1 MVPAPH
7 SLGATSIPSGVHLS
21 LWQAGWL
28 GHLPVCVLLVCL
40 CLGEVS
46 RGPSP
51 RGPRSV
57 YAEAPKLALC
67 PCVLALWFCLCVYAC
82 VFLGAVARVS
92 LCRCGCALAPLSL
105 RHLCVRLGVYV
116 RPSVG
121 AVPWLSQRERGS
133 TAAPP
138 INLCLTASFSA
149 CAESSGGQTES
160 DIRAPKDLCSPSDL
174 PQPPTPSQ
182 ALHPLHRRIHVLM
195 M

>member
-67 PCVLALWFCLCVYAC
+67 PCVLALWFCLCVRVC
-82 VFLGAVARVS
+82 VSWCCGPCVSVQVWLCSGPSESAPS
-92 LCRCGCALAPLSL
+92 LCPFGGLCPSLCWCCALALPEREGLHCSSTNKL
-105 RHLCVRLGVYV
+105 VSHCVFQRLC
-116 RPSVG
+116 
-121 AVPWLSQRERGS
+121 
-133 TAAPP
+133 
-138 INLCLTASFSA
+138 
-149 CAESSGGQTES
+149 
-160 DIRAPKDLCSPSDL
+160 
-174 PQPPTPSQ
+174 
-182 ALHPLHRRIHVLM
+182 
-195 M
+195 